1 MADSTLLDLAL
12 ILTGLATG
20 AILVHALV
28 GYFAP
33 RRPRHTGPR
42 R

>member
-1 MADSTLLDLAL
+1 MADSPLLDLAL

-20 AILVHALV
+20 AILVHALID
-28 GYFAP
+28 YFAP
-33 RRPRHTGPR
+33 RRPRPSGQR